1 MEKKIRVAP
10 SLLAADFLNL
20 KKEMQR
26 ILLSKADWVHLDIM
40 DGHFVP
46 NISFG
51 LPIVSCL
58 KSIPIFKDVHLMIEN
73 PHQYALSFIEA
84 GADLITFHYEAYR
97 FKKDRLSLIKQI
109 KNKQTFVAMSIK
121 PNTPIDVLFPYLKQL
136 DLVLIMSVEPGF
148 GGQKYLEN
156 ATQKVIEL
164 RKYIDKHHLNCLIE
178 IDGGIN
184 ETTAKKAI
192 KAGCDVLVAG
202 SYLFDGNMK
211 EKISQLKKKEK
222 DAL

>member
-1 MEKKIRVAP
+1 
-10 SLLAADFLNL
+10 
-20 KKEMQR
+20 
-26 ILLSKADWVHLDIM
+26 
-40 DGHFVP
+40 
-46 NISFG
+46 
-51 LPIVSCL
+51 
-58 KSIPIFKDVHLMIEN
+58 
-73 PHQYALSFIEA
+73 
-84 GADLITFHYEAYR
+84 
-97 FKKDRLSLIKQI
+97 
-109 KNKQTFVAMSIK
+109 MSIK

-202 SYLFDGNMK
+202 SYLFDGNIK